1 MDHYFTPTL
10 SVTNKEAA
18 IADWVLL
25 IGSQSLPMSVVEG
38 KACREFHGKDKVVS
52 RRAARVFTLYLA
64 EAIEEIISEE
74 MAEASQGQAECGTWT
89 KAGYHCVAIFS
100 RCNKKMKMIV
110 SGTHREEQLPHLAFL
125 AVSTLSK
132 EDPTTGK

>member
-1 MDHYFTPTL
+1 MDHCFTPIL
-10 SVTNKEAA
+10 NVTNKEAA
-18 IADWVLL
+18 IADWVML
-25 IGSQSLPMSVVEG
+25 IGRKCLPLSAVED
-38 KACREFHGKDKVVS
+38 KAFREFYWKDEAVS
-52 RRAARVFTLYLA
+52 RRTARVVTLYLT
-64 EAIEEIISEE
+64 EMIEGTISEE
-74 MAEASQGQAECGTWT
+74 MSEASQGQAECGTWT

-110 SGTHREEQLPHLAFL
+110 SGTHREEQLPHSAFL